1 MTNTK
6 FWNND
11 EELFTAARKELFTA
25 VVGDAMDKMKLLHQF
40 LPQRIQPLKE
50 DMFLIGRAMT
60 VLEADT
66 FEELSHDSQNP
77 LMAKPFGLML
87 EALDDLKKNEV
98 YICSGSSPD
107 YALVGELMMTR
118 AKMLGAAGAV
128 ANGFS
133 RDTNGILE
141 LDFPVFS
148 YGRYAQDQAPRGK
161 VIDFRVPIE
170 MDGVRIDPG
179 DIIIGD
185 IDGVCVV
192 PKENEEEVF
201 IRAFEKARGEKKVLK
216 AIQNGMSAVDAW
228 NKYQIM

>member
-1 MTNTK
+1 MNK

-11 EELFTAARKELFTA
+11 DELFAVAKKELFTA
-25 VVGDAMDKMKLLHQF
+25 VIGDAMDKMVLLHQF
-40 LPQRIQPLKE
+40 LPPKVQPLK
-50 DMFLIGRAMT
+50 DNMFMIGRAMP

-66 FEELSHDSQNP
+66 FEELSIGSQNP

-98 YICSGSSPD
+98 YICSGASPN

-118 AKMLGAAGAV
+118 AKILGAAGAV
-128 ANGFS
+128 ANGYS
-133 RDTNGILE
+133 RDTNGLLN

-148 YGRYAQDQAPRGK
+148 YGRYAQDQGPRGK

-170 MDGVRIDPG
+170 MDGVRINPG
-179 DIIIGD
+179 DIVVGD

-192 PKENEEEVF
+192 PQEHEEEVF
-201 IRAFEKARGEKKVLK
+201 LRAFQKSRGEKTVLK

-228 NKYQIM
+228 EEYQIM

>member
-1 MTNTK
+1 MTITK

-170 MDGVRIDPG
+170 MEGVRINPG
-179 DIIIGD
+179 DIIVGD

-192 PKENEEEVF
+192 PKEHEEEVF

>member
-1 MTNTK
+1 MTITK

-170 MDGVRIDPG
+170 MEGVRINPG
-179 DIIIGD
+179 DIIVGD
-185 IDGVCVV
+185 TDGVCVV
-192 PKENEEEVF
+192 PKEREEEVF

>member
-1 MTNTK
+1 MVK
-6 FWNND
+6 FWNTD
-11 EELFTAARKELFTA
+11 EELFELSKKELFTA
-25 VVGDAMDKMKLLHQF
+25 VIGDAMDKMNLLHQF
-40 LPQRIQPLKE
+40 LPPKIQPLK
-50 DMFLIGRAMT
+50 DTMFLIGRAMT

-66 FEELSHDSQNP
+66 FEELSHGSQNP

-87 EALDDLKKNEV
+87 EALDDLKKNEI
-98 YICSGSSPD
+98 YICSGSSPN

-133 RDTNGILE
+133 RDTFGILD
-141 LDFPVFS
+141 LNFPVFS
-148 YGRYAQDQAPRGK
+148 YGNYAQDQAPRGK

-170 MDGVRIDPG
+170 MNGVRINPG
-179 DIIIGD
+179 DIVVGD
-185 IDGVCVV
+185 IDGVCIV
-192 PKENEEEVF
+192 PKEHEVEVF
-201 IRAFEKARGEKKVLK
+201 TRAFEKARGEKTVLK

>member
-170 MDGVRIDPG
+170 MDGVRINPG